1 MHQELASTLHS
12 LAAARTEADHR
23 RVINATTPTAG
34 KALTRVALELHRQ
47 GLGPG
52 TPLAHA
58 QLSLLAHPDST
69 HADFKKV
76 AADQHGEGLGNF
88 LKGLAK
94 GIFGGIATVGKAIFG
109 HPAAQTAAKELASA
123 AAMKAATT
131 ATSAFI
137 NRVNARR

>member
-1 MHQELASTLHS
+1 MHQELASTLHG
-12 LAAARTEADHR
+12 LAAARTAADHR
-23 RVINATTPTAG
+23 RVINATSPIAG

-47 GLGPG
+47 GHGPG

-88 LKGLAK
+88 LGGLAK
-94 GIFGGIATVGKAIFG
+94 GLFAPLVGIGKAIFG
-109 HPAAQTAAKELASA
+109 HPAAQTAAKELAA
-123 AAMKAATT
+123 AASMKAATA
-131 ATSAFI
+131 ATSALTK
-137 NRVNARR
+137 RR